1 MKQFIFIV
9 LSITLLLGCNEDE
22 DLNIFEVSNPY
33 ELPTGDSEFEQYQRD
48 VFNKYNSYLLAS
60 YEDKECMWNVDLIQG
75 IRVVQQPD
83 ANVWNKMPEVIE
95 KLFYSSY
102 SSEFLKK
109 YSPFKFLLAD
119 TVHTNSI
126 KDWPVWSG
134 RDYILLSKVN
144 DELFDYSDEEELQL
158 KAKLHGCFWG
168 LYRHKYERFVMTK
181 GWYEVGGDN
190 YNKKI
195 AMLRTSKEEEDKV
208 NPDPKK
214 FGFWATVSDGN
225 NDFTPDENEDVA
237 QYVENIVLLSDEELV
252 EAIDGWPLMKQ
263 KVNIIKQFFVDEY
276 NIDLS
281 AI

>member
-9 LSITLLLGCNEDE
+9 LSITLLLACNEDE
-22 DLNIFEVSNPY
+22 DLNIFEIDNPY
-33 ELPTGDSEFEQYQRD
+33 ELPTGDSEFEQYQRE

-60 YEDKECMWNVDLIQG
+60 YEHKEYLWNVDRTQS

-83 ANVWNKMPEVIE
+83 ADVWNKTPELLDD
-95 KLFYSSY
+95 LFYSRY
-102 SSEFLKK
+102 TAEFMQK

-119 TVHTNSI
+119 TVNTNTT
-126 KDWPVWSG
+126 KDEPVWSG

-144 DELFDYSDEEELQL
+144 NDLFDYSEIEKEQL

-168 LYRHKYERFVMTK
+168 NYRHKYERFYMST
-181 GWYEVGGDN
+181 GWYELAADN
-190 YNKKI
+190 YYKSLKD
-195 AMLRTSKEEEDKV
+195 LRTKKEDEDKV

-214 FGFWATVSDGN
+214 FGFWASVDNGGN
-225 NDFTPDENEDVA
+225 DMTPSKDTDIA
-237 QYVENIVLLSDEELV
+237 QYVENIILLSDEELA